1 MSEPEPLATVLIP
14 AYNEEETIGQVV
26 EAVKPA
32 GFPVVVVDDGSSDRT
47 AERAAAAGAQVV
59 RLPTNRGK
67 GGAYAAGLAEVAS
80 PYVILL
86 DADLTGLKPEH
97 LLVLLD
103 PLLEGEADMAVGV
116 FRGGRWLSDIG
127 NRITPQLSGQRA
139 LARDR
144 LRELPG
150 LAQARYDVELKLTR
164 HARSRGWRVRYVP
177 LEGVGQKLKEEK
189 RGLLAG
195 LAHRLRMYL
204 QILRYA
210 LRPKA

>member
-1 MSEPEPLATVLIP
+1 VSEPLATVLIP

-47 AERAAAAGAQVV
+47 AERAAAAGAKVV
-59 RLPTNRGK
+59 RLPENHGK
-67 GGAYAAGLAEVAS
+67 GAAYAAGLTEVTT
-80 PYVILL
+80 PYVVLL
-86 DADLTGLKPEH
+86 DADLIGLKPEH
-97 LLVLLD
+97 LRTLLD
-103 PLLEGEADMAVGV
+103 PLLRDEAEMTVGV
-116 FRGGRWLSDIG
+116 FRGGRWLSDFG

-139 LARDR
+139 LALER
-144 LRELPG
+144 LQSLPG
-150 LAQARYDVELKLTR
+150 LADARYDVELKLTR
-164 HARSRGWRVRYVP
+164 HARINGWRVRYVP
-177 LEGVGQKLKEEK
+177 LAGVGQRLKEEK

-210 LRPKA
+210 LKPKA